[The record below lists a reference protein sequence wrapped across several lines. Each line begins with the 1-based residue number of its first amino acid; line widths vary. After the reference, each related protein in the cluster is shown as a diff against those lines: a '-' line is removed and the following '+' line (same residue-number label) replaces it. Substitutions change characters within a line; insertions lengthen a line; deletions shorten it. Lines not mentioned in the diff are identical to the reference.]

1 MLVQRGLCCTCLETT
16 LLVFSRHGSYIII
29 FNISWIVEKLKIISN
44 FDYKLTCFTSV
55 NMHYQ
60 ETACQFKKDL
70 QDVVVFFCKELIE
83 LELRHEKSGFL
94 LLRKQ
99 RRRPASR

>member
-1 MLVQRGLCCTCLETT
+1 MPHLFGDHIVGFLTT
-16 LLVFSRHGSYIII
+16 QLLYII

-70 QDVVVFFCKELIE
+70 QDGVVFFCMELIE
-83 LELRHEKSGFL
+83 LEPRHEKTGFL
-94 LLRKQ
+94 PMQKQ
-99 RRRPASR
+99 RRRPALP